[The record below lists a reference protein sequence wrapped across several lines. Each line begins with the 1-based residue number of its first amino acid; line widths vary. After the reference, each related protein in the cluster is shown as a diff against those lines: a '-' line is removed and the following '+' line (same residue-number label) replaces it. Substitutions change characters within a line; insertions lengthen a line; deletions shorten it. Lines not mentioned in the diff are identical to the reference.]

1 MSLGP
6 KLGLSGEYRL
16 MTRKSKSGI
25 LVEDTGW
32 FPNLITDS
40 GLDFFANT
48 SGNGAVSY
56 LAVGSGNTPP
66 SVTDTSLVS
75 QIAQVNARTSPTVFS
90 ANINV
95 DERCWEGIFTTTFAN
110 GAAEGV
116 ISEVGAKGGSNLNV
130 SSRALVRD
138 SMGNPTSIVVLG
150 DEDLVLQ
157 YKVKVHQPTQD
168 FEFTVSGRNVLA
180 RACRIDTLNSVA
192 NFDGWAS
199 ALGSNAHLS
208 FQHDTT
214 ASSPIVQRFRG
225 YTGGIGAVNSAPSG
239 TSLTLS
245 TSDSGVLDPYVPG
258 SHQRTARRTIG
269 TGQWNGV
276 EIRSIVWNAG
286 IAAFQAEYETPITK
300 TNLQTLRFG
309 IGASWGR
316 V

>member
-75 QIAQVNARTSPTVFS
+75 QIAQINARTSSTVFS

-95 DERCWEGIFTTTFAN
+95 EERCWEGTFTATFAN

-138 SMGNPTSIVVLG
+138 SMGNPTSIVVLD

-180 RACRIDTLNSVA
+180 RACMIDTLNSTA
-192 NFDGWAS
+192 NYLGWAGG
-199 ALGSNAHLS
+199 LGTNAHLS
-208 FQHDTT
+208 FQHDTSA
-214 ASSPIVQRFRG
+214 ASGTSQRFNG
-225 YTGGIGAVNSAPSG
+225 FTGGIGAVNSAPSG
-239 TSLTLS
+239 TRLAISS
-245 TSDSGVLDPYVPG
+245 TDSAILDPYTPG
-258 SHQRTARRTIG
+258 SHQRTARRTVG
-269 TGQWNGV
+269 TNLWNGV

-286 IAAFQAEYETPITK
+286 IAVFQAEFETPITK

>member
-48 SGNGAVSY
+48 SGLGAVSY
-56 LAVGSGNTPP
+56 LAVGSGNTLP
-66 SVTDTSLVS
+66 SVTDTSLDSEVA
-75 QIAQVNARTSPTVFS
+75 QINARTSPTVFS

-95 DERCWEGIFTTTFAN
+95 DERCWEGTFTATFSN
-110 GAAEGV
+110 GAAEGI
-116 ISEVGAKGGSNLNV
+116 ISEVAAKGGANLNV

-180 RACRIDTLNSVA
+180 RACMVDSLTSVA
-192 NFDGWAS
+192 NHLGWANS
-199 ALGSNAHLS
+199 IPPNAGLS
-208 FQHDTT
+208 FQHDQG
-214 ASSPIVQRFRG
+214 SSSGVTHRLSG
-225 YTGGIGAVNSAPSG
+225 YTGGVGAVNSAPLG
-239 TSLTLS
+239 TRLLIQN
-245 TSDSGVLDPYVPG
+245 SDSATLDPYVPG

-269 TGQWNGV
+269 TALWNGV
-276 EIRSIVWNAG
+276 DIRSIVWNAG
-286 IAAFQAEYETPITK
+286 IAAFQAEFETPLTK
-300 TNLQTLRFG
+300 TSLQTLRFG